1 MACWIV
7 SKYLALPSVP
17 SVSFEGIEIAVGTVD
32 SPSAKV
38 VSSPASGASVVSAA
52 GVSCTAG
59 VSSVVCCVCSDGAA
73 S

>member
-1 MACWIV
+1 MIACWIV
-7 SKYLALPSVP
+7 SKYLTLSSAPS
-17 SVSFEGIEIAVGTVD
+17 SVDFSVIDIAVGSVD
-32 SPSAKV
+32 STSAKV

-59 VSSVVCCVCSDGAA
+59 VSSVVCSDGAA